1 MIDIIIPA
9 YNAHETIIKTLA
21 SIELQTVKDR
31 VNVIIVDDHSKKKY
45 NYLLE
50 YFSDINIK
58 IVRLD
63 KNIGPGHARERGIEL
78 SNNDYI
84 CFLDADDY
92 LLNMFSLE
100 ILLENI
106 ENNDIVA
113 GLVVIESENNEVDDV
128 YITEFDLHGKL
139 FKSNYIKDNNFKFN
153 DSKRSEDN
161 SFYQLLRLGTD
172 KYIEVNE
179 EVELY
184 SHNKNSITKKDKN
197 YRINES
203 KYLLD
208 NIIWLENEASKRK
221 YDKSKISSVL
231 SVFFSYFFL
240 LYLEN
245 IKSNIIKERLIKY
258 IKLMEKYNKFMDYKT
273 IFNRIDNIK
282 KEYHSEVIYN
292 TFLRNI
298 SRDLDR

>member
-9 YNAHETIIKTLA
+9 YNAHDTIIKTLA
-21 SIELQTVKDR
+21 SIELQTVKER

-50 YFSDINIK
+50 HFSDINIK

-63 KNIGPGHARERGIEL
+63 KNMGPGYARERGIEL

-84 CFLDADDY
+84 YFLDSDDC

-100 ILLENI
+100 ILVENI

-113 GLVVIESENNEVDDV
+113 GLVVIESENYEVDDV

-153 DSKRSEDN
+153 NSKRSEDN

-184 SHNKNSITKKDKN
+184 SYNKKSLTNIDKN

-231 SVFFSYFFL
+231 SVLFSYFFL
-240 LYLEN
+240 LYIEN
-245 IKSNIIKERLIKY
+245 INNNIIKERLIKY
-258 IKLMEKYNKFMDYKT
+258 IKLMEKYKKYINYNS
-273 IFNRIDNIK
+273 IFKKIDNIK
-282 KEYHSEVIYN
+282 KDYHSEVIYKAI
-292 TFLRNI
+292 LKYI
-298 SRDLDR
+298 SRNLD